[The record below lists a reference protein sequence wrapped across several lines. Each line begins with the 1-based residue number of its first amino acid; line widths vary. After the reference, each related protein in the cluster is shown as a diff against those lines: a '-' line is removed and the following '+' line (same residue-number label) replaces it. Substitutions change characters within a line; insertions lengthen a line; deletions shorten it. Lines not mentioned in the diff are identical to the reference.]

1 MTRFALAATLALL
14 ASASAASAEQLKIAA
29 IESFSGPGGDIGV
42 VWAEGIKYGVSRV
55 NAEGGFNG
63 QPIALLEYDDQ
74 TTPSGASDK
83 LRAAIADG
91 ARIIVSGAPSFIAAQ
106 VDEDIRKYN
115 IRNPGKEVIYYSVGS
130 ESYDLTASKCQFWFF
145 RAISNPYVRIKALVS
160 VMKEQNILGD
170 KVYSINQNYGYGMEM
185 QKAQAQSVKDNG
197 AEIVEATL
205 HDVAK
210 IQDFSPYIAKI
221 KASGAETVLTGNWGN
236 DLVLLMKAANNAGL
250 KVRFG
255 GTNVDN
261 VGVIG
266 SAGEAALG
274 AYQASPYN
282 AEAGGDAGKA
292 FAEDYKAKTGHNP
305 VFSATGALG
314 VMMLGE
320 ALKQVKSADGS
331 IDIKQIALAIEK
343 TKFQTPLGEMSI
355 RAADHQAIIPI
366 AVSVVSKDAMYK
378 ADGTDMGLKLVK
390 VVPGPEAAVAPD
402 PACHMERPN

>member
-1 MTRFALAATLALL
+1 MKSLLL
-14 ASASAASAEQLKIAA
+14 ASAAFALIATAASAEQLKIAT
-29 IESFSGPGGDIGV
+29 IESFSGPGADIGV
-42 VWAEGIKYGVSRV
+42 VWAEGIKYGVDRV

-63 QPIALLEYDDQ
+63 RPIKLLEYDDQ
-74 TTPSGASDK
+74 TTPGGASDK
-83 LRAAIADG
+83 LRAAIAEG

-106 VDEDIRKYN
+106 IDEDVRKYN
-115 IRNPGKEVIYYSVGS
+115 LRNPGKEIIYYSVGS

-145 RAISNPYVRIKALVS
+145 RLISNPYVRIKALVK
-160 VMKEQNILGD
+160 VMKEEGVLGS
-170 KVYSINQNYGYGMEM
+170 KVYSINQNYAYGMEM
-185 QKAQAQSVKDNG
+185 QRAQAQAVKANG

-221 KASGAETVLTGNWGN
+221 KASGAETVLSGNWGN
-236 DLVLLMKAANNAGL
+236 DIILLMKAANNAGL

-255 GTNVDN
+255 GTNIDN

-314 VMMLGE
+314 VMMLGD
-320 ALKQVKSADGS
+320 ALKNVKPGDGP
-331 IDIKQIALAIEK
+331 IDIKQIALAIEAEK
-343 TKFQTPLGEMSI
+343 YQTPLGEVSV

-366 AVSVVSKDAMYK
+366 AVSVVSKEAMYK

-390 VVPGPEAAVAPD
+390 VVPGPDASVDADA
-402 PACHMERPN
+402 ACHMERPN

>member
-1 MTRFALAATLALL
+1 MNRLLLAAALSLL
-14 ASASAASAEQLKIAA
+14 ATAASAEQLKIAT
-29 IESFSGPGGDIGV
+29 IESFSGPGADIGV
-42 VWAEGIKYGVSRV
+42 VWAEGIRYGVDRV
-55 NAEGGFNG
+55 NAAGGFDG
-63 QPIALLEYDDQ
+63 QPIKLLEYDDQ
-74 TTPSGASDK
+74 TTPGGASDK
-83 LRAAIADG
+83 LRTAIAEG
-91 ARIIVSGAPSFIAAQ
+91 ARIIISGAPSFIAAQ

-115 IRNPGKEVIYYSVGS
+115 LRNPGKEVIYYSVGS

-145 RAISNPYVRIKALVS
+145 RMISNPYVRIKALVR
-160 VMKEQNILGD
+160 VMKEQDVLGA
-170 KVYSINQNYGYGMEM
+170 KVYSINQNYAYGMQM
-185 QKAQAQSVKDNG
+185 QQAQAQSVKANG
-197 AEIVEATL
+197 AEIVDATL

-221 KASGAETVLTGNWGN
+221 KASGADTILSGNWGN
-236 DLVLLMKAANNAGL
+236 DLILLMKAANNAGL
-250 KVRFG
+250 KARFG
-255 GTNVDN
+255 GTNIDN

-282 AEAGGDAGKA
+282 AEAGGEAGKA
-292 FAEDYKAKTGHNP
+292 FADDYKAKTGHQP

-320 ALKQVKSADGS
+320 ALKKVTPASGP
-331 IDIKQIALAIEK
+331 IDIKKIALAIED
-343 TKFQTPLGEMSI
+343 TKFQTPLGEVSV

-390 VVPGPEAAVAPD
+390 VVSGPDAAVDVD

>member
-1 MTRFALAATLALL
+1 VKRLLLAATAL
-14 ASASAASAEQLKIAA
+14 SFVASAASAEQLKIAT
-29 IESFSGPGGDIGV
+29 IESFSGPGADIGV
-42 VWAEGIKYGVSRV
+42 VWAEGIKYGVDRV

-63 QPIALLEYDDQ
+63 QPIKLLEYDDQ
-74 TTPSGASDK
+74 TTPGGASDK
-83 LRAAIADG
+83 LRAAIAEG

-106 VDEDIRKYN
+106 IDEDVRKYN
-115 IRNPGKEVIYYSVGS
+115 LRNPGKEIIYYSVGS

-145 RAISNPYVRIKALVS
+145 RLISNPYVRIKALVK
-160 VMKEQNILGD
+160 VMKEEGMLGS
-170 KVYSINQNYGYGMEM
+170 KVYSINQNYAYGMEM
-185 QKAQAQSVKDNG
+185 QKAQARAVKANG
-197 AEIVEATL
+197 AEIIDATL

-221 KASGAETVLTGNWGN
+221 KASGAETVLSGNWGN
-236 DLVLLMKAANNAGL
+236 DIILLMKAANNAGL

-255 GTNVDN
+255 GTNIDN

-314 VMMLGE
+314 VMMLGD
-320 ALKQVKSADGS
+320 ALKSVKPGDGP
-331 IDIKQIALAIEK
+331 IDIKQIALAIEGEK
-343 TKFQTPLGEMSI
+343 YQTPLGDVSV
-355 RAADHQAIIPI
+355 RAADHQAVIPI
-366 AVSVVSKDAMYK
+366 AVSLVSKDAMYK

-390 VVPGPEAAVAPD
+390 VVPGPDAAVDVD